1 MGDSPSDTNP
11 YWARDGNFRTLAA
24 SDGLLIG
31 GLPGKIRR
39 PLENAQQ
46 KLVHLSAWLI
56 PEMLRT
62 RQRKTLMERVAITV
76 VIILRENCAPLVL

>member
-31 GLPGKIRR
+31 GLPFRLSIGSLPGKIRWKMR
-39 PLENAQQ
+39 SKN
-46 KLVHLSAWLI
+46 LSTF
-56 PEMLRT
+56 P
-62 RQRKTLMERVAITV
+62 
-76 VIILRENCAPLVL
+76 PG